1 MIIFEVADFTLGL
14 LKGNKNS
21 GDSMKSFTKQVLI
34 IFIALFTSSVHASQS
49 VEQAQFSSMQQVI
62 ERQLDAFAK
71 GDATAAYA
79 QASPLIQAMFPNQDI
94 FMAMV
99 RNGYGALISP
109 SQVDFL
115 GVEKT
120 ADGPVFGVKIYAR
133 DGSLWL
139 AAYQMVLE
147 DQEDWRING
156 CRVTRYSGE
165 TT

>member
-1 MIIFEVADFTLGL
+1 
-14 LKGNKNS
+14 
-21 GDSMKSFTKQVLI
+21 MKTQIKHVLI
-34 IFIALFTSSVHASQS
+34 FFIALFTGSAQSSQS

-62 ERQLDAFAK
+62 ERQLDAFAR
-71 GDATAAYA
+71 GDATTAYA

-94 FMAMV
+94 FMTMV
-99 RNGYGALISP
+99 RQGYGALISP
-109 SQVDFL
+109 AQVDFL
-115 GVEKT
+115 GVEET

-147 DQEDWRING
+147 NSEDWRING

-165 TT
+165 PT

>member
-1 MIIFEVADFTLGL
+1 MMTQI
-14 LKGNKNS
+14 KNA
-21 GDSMKSFTKQVLI
+21 LI
-34 IFIALFTSSVHASQS
+34 LFLALFTISAQSSQG

-62 ERQLDAFAK
+62 ERQLDAFAR
-71 GDATAAYA
+71 GDATTAYA

-94 FMAMV
+94 FMTMV
-99 RNGYGALISP
+99 RQGYGALISP
-109 SQVDFL
+109 AQVDFL
-115 GVEKT
+115 GVEET

-147 DQEDWRING
+147 NPEDWRING

-165 TT
+165 PTQS

>member
-1 MIIFEVADFTLGL
+1 MMTQI
-14 LKGNKNS
+14 KNA
-21 GDSMKSFTKQVLI
+21 LI
-34 IFIALFTSSVHASQS
+34 LFLALFTISAQSSQG

-62 ERQLDAFAK
+62 ERQLDAFAR
-71 GDATAAYA
+71 GDATTAYA
-79 QASPLIQAMFPNQDI
+79 QASPLIQSMFPNQDI
-94 FMAMV
+94 FMTMV
-99 RNGYGALISP
+99 RQGYGALISP
-109 SQVDFL
+109 AQVDFL
-115 GVEKT
+115 GVEET

-147 DQEDWRING
+147 NQEDWRING

>member
-1 MIIFEVADFTLGL
+1 
-14 LKGNKNS
+14 
-21 GDSMKSFTKQVLI
+21 MKTQIKHALI
-34 IFIALFTSSVHASQS
+34 LFIALFTASAQSSQS

-62 ERQLDAFAK
+62 ERQLDAFAR
-71 GDATAAYA
+71 GDATTAYA

-94 FMAMV
+94 FMTMV
-99 RNGYGALISP
+99 RQGYGALISP
-109 SQVDFL
+109 AQVDFL
-115 GVEKT
+115 GVEET

-147 DQEDWRING
+147 NQEDWRING

>member
-1 MIIFEVADFTLGL
+1 
-14 LKGNKNS
+14 
-21 GDSMKSFTKQVLI
+21 MKTQIKHVLI
-34 IFIALFTSSVHASQS
+34 FFIALFTASAQSSQS

-62 ERQLDAFAK
+62 ERQLDAFAR
-71 GDATAAYA
+71 GDATTAYA

-94 FMAMV
+94 FMTMV
-99 RNGYGALISP
+99 RQGYGALISP
-109 SQVDFL
+109 AQVDFL
-115 GVEKT
+115 GVEET

-147 DQEDWRING
+147 NSEDWRING

-165 TT
+165 PT

>member
-1 MIIFEVADFTLGL
+1 
-14 LKGNKNS
+14 
-21 GDSMKSFTKQVLI
+21 MKTQIKHVLI
-34 IFIALFTSSVHASQS
+34 FFIALFTASAQSSQS

-62 ERQLDAFAK
+62 ERQLDAFAR
-71 GDATAAYA
+71 GDATTAYA

-94 FMAMV
+94 FMTMV
-99 RNGYGALISP
+99 RQGYGALISP
-109 SQVDFL
+109 AQVDFL
-115 GVEKT
+115 GVEET

-147 DQEDWRING
+147 NQEDWRING

>member
-1 MIIFEVADFTLGL
+1 
-14 LKGNKNS
+14 
-21 GDSMKSFTKQVLI
+21 MKTQIKHALI
-34 IFIALFTSSVHASQS
+34 LFIALFTVSAQSSQS

-62 ERQLDAFAK
+62 ERQLDAFAR
-71 GDATAAYA
+71 GDATTAYA
-79 QASPLIQAMFPNQDI
+79 QASPLIQAMFRNQDI
-94 FMAMV
+94 FMTMV
-99 RNGYGALISP
+99 RQGYSALISP
-109 SQVDFL
+109 AQVDFL

-147 DQEDWRING
+147 NQEDWRING

>member
-1 MIIFEVADFTLGL
+1 
-14 LKGNKNS
+14 
-21 GDSMKSFTKQVLI
+21 
-34 IFIALFTSSVHASQS
+34 
-49 VEQAQFSSMQQVI
+49 VI
-62 ERQLDAFAK
+62 ETQLDAFAR
-71 GDATAAYA
+71 GDATMAYA

-94 FMAMV
+94 FMTMV
-99 RNGYGALISP
+99 RQGYGALISP
-109 SQVDFL
+109 AKVDFL

-147 DQEDWRING
+147 NQEDWRING

>member
-1 MIIFEVADFTLGL
+1 MMTQI
-14 LKGNKNS
+14 KNA
-21 GDSMKSFTKQVLI
+21 LI
-34 IFIALFTSSVHASQS
+34 LFLALFTISAQSSQG

-62 ERQLDAFAK
+62 ERQLDAFAR
-71 GDATAAYA
+71 GDATTAYA

-94 FMAMV
+94 FMTMV
-99 RNGYGALISP
+99 RQGYGALISP
-109 SQVDFL
+109 AQVDFL

-147 DQEDWRING
+147 NQEDWRING